1 MKHSVKIVLTF
12 GTFDKFHPGHEYF
25 LTEAKKYGDRLI
37 VVIARD
43 HNVEKLK
50 GKLPHDTEDI
60 RQANVAKYT
69 AVNEAMLGR
78 SDFSQRYSVIDE
90 VQPQVICLG
99 YDQALDFKSPSP
111 NIQVIRLK
119 AFHPEQYKSSL
130 L

>member
-1 MKHSVKIVLTF
+1 MKHSLKIVLAF
-12 GTFDKFHPGHEYF
+12 GTFDKFHPGHKYF

-43 HNVEKLK
+43 HNVLQLK
-50 GKLPHDTEDI
+50 GKLPRDVETV
-60 RQANVAKYT
+60 RQANVAEYA
-69 AVNEAMLGR
+69 AVDEAMLGR
-78 SDFSQRYSVIDE
+78 SDFSQRYQIIDE

-99 YDQALDFKSPSP
+99 YDQAPDFKSPSP